1 MVLNV
6 QLFAKAEIFFWNKK
20 YTSKKELLQD
30 FRVAKKTLLKFIRL
44 LCTANKRRLQVLHL
58 LKPTPYLKQ
67 TMRKLRMGMVGGGPG
82 AFIGAVHRTAA
93 IMDGL
98 IELVCGA
105 FSSDPAKSKSMATEL
120 DLAPERVYGSWEE
133 MIQKEA
139 ALPAE
144 ERMEIVSIVT
154 PNHLHFGPAKAAMEA
169 GFDVVMDKPMTF
181 NLAEAK
187 ELKNI
192 VERTGRYFCLTH
204 TYTGYPMVKEAR
216 EQIRSGKLGEIRKI
230 FVTYPQGWLSYF
242 KEGSG
247 DKQAEWRTDPSR
259 SGAAGAMGDIGTHAF
274 NLTEYV
280 TGLQVS
286 ALCAQLNIV
295 VDGRKLDD
303 DGAVLLQYN
312 NGATGVLMA
321 SQIMAGEENN
331 LTIKVYGEKGGLAW
345 RHADPNSLQLNML
358 DSPFQTL
365 RAGNDYLSALAR
377 HNTRTPWGHP
387 EGFFEAFANHYRN
400 FALCVDARKNGKEP
414 KPEWLDFPSVE
425 DGVRGMAFIDNV
437 ILSGKSELKWTE
449 FKV

>member
-1 MVLNV
+1 
-6 QLFAKAEIFFWNKK
+6 
-20 YTSKKELLQD
+20 
-30 FRVAKKTLLKFIRL
+30 
-44 LCTANKRRLQVLHL
+44 
-58 LKPTPYLKQ
+58 
-67 TMRKLRMGMVGGGPG
+67 MRKLRLGMIGGGPG

-93 IMDGL
+93 AIDGL
-98 IELVCGA
+98 YELVGGA
-105 FSSDPAKSKSMATEL
+105 FSSDPQKSKSMAGEL
-120 DLAPERVYGSWEE
+120 NLSPDRVYGSWEE
-133 MIQKEA
+133 MIQKEKE
-139 ALPAE
+139 LPAGQ
-144 ERMEIVSIVT
+144 RMDVISIVT

-181 NLAEAK
+181 TLDEAK
-187 ELKNI
+187 ALKEV

-216 EQIRSGKLGEIRKI
+216 QQVQNGVLGRVRKI
-230 FVTYPQGWLSYF
+230 FVTYPQGWLSQFLEVTGY
-242 KEGSG
+242 
-247 DKQAEWRTDPSR
+247 KQAEWRTDPSR

-295 VDGRKLDD
+295 VEGRKLDD

-331 LTIKVYGEKGGLAW
+331 LTIKVYGEKGGLEW
-345 RHADPNSLQLNML
+345 QHANPNSLLLKML
-358 DSPFQTL
+358 DAPVQTL
-365 RAGNDYLSALAR
+365 RAGNDYLSDMAK

-400 FALCVDARKNGKEP
+400 FALCVGARETGAEP
-414 KPEWLDFPSVE
+414 KIEWLDFPGVE

-437 ILSGKSELKWTE
+437 IASGKSEKKWTE
-449 FKV
+449 FRV